1 MRDSLGLTA
10 YRTLSGRRAAP
21 DYAPSRPRPSGEVV
35 WIHCAE
41 EGNTRAITDLA
52 VRLIRARHGTH
63 VVLTVA
69 SEGHKAPGIDGLHVD
84 AVPDDHP
91 STAQAFVAHWRP
103 DVVIWAWGDLQP
115 NLILEAAQSGAHMM
129 LVDAASDGFDGRRDR
144 WLPEVPKRLL
154 AQFQHIIAR
163 DVSAR
168 DKLVQMGHPM
178 SHIELGSPLCPS
190 GETLP
195 VNDTDIADVNDALG
209 GRPTWLA
216 AHTARAEG
224 RVLLGAHKLAVRT
237 SHRLL
242 LILHATSSADS
253 AHFMDLT
260 RTADMRAVY
269 WGEGQ
274 LPDDNCQVLVADAD
288 DELGLW
294 LRIAPVTFLGG
305 SLHPGHSVYDPY
317 IAAAHGTALIYG
329 PNIGAHAEAFGRLVQ
344 SRAARLVSDKA
355 ALGRAISHITAP
367 DQAALMAMAGWDVV
381 TQAALSLDRV
391 IDLTQSHLDAID
403 GGVA

>member
-10 YRTLSGRRAAP
+10 YRTLSGRRAVP
-21 DYAPSRPRPSGEVV
+21 DYAPIHERPSGEVV
-35 WIHCAE
+35 WIYSSE
-41 EGNTRAITDLA
+41 TGNTRAIADLA
-52 VRLIRARHGTH
+52 LQLIRARHGTH
-63 VVLTVA
+63 VVLTLA
-69 SEGHKAPGIDGLHVD
+69 EGDFDLPEIEGLHLAD
-84 AVPDDHP
+84 LPDDHP
-91 STAQAFVAHWRP
+91 ATARAFIAHWRP

-154 AQFQHIIAR
+154 ATFDHVIVRNAQAR
-163 DVSAR
+163 DR
-168 DKLVQMGHPM
+168 LVQLGRPM
-178 SHIELGSPLCPS
+178 SRVELGNPLYPS

-195 VNDTDIADVNDALG
+195 ANDSDITDVTDALG
-209 GRPTWLA
+209 GRPTWLS

-224 RVLLGAHKLAVRT
+224 RILVGAHKLAVRT

-242 LILHATSSADS
+242 LILHATSTADS

-260 RTADMRAVY
+260 RTADMSAVY
-269 WGEGQ
+269 WGDGQ

-305 SLHPGHSVYDPY
+305 SLHPGHSVFDPY
-317 IAAAHGTALIYG
+317 IAAAHGSALMYG
-329 PNIGAHAEAFGRLVQ
+329 PNIGAHAEAIARLVRA
-344 SRAARLVSDKA
+344 RAARMVSDKA
-355 ALGRAISHITAP
+355 ALGRAISQITAP
-367 DQAALMAMAGWDVV
+367 DQAALMAMAGWEVV